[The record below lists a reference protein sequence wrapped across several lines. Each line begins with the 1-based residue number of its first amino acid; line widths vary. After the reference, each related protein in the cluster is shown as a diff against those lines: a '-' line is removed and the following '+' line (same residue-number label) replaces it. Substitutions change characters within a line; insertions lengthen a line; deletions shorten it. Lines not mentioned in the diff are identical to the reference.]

1 MARQMTQDDRRRI
14 DALLAAGRT
23 PVEIAA
29 DLGRN
34 KTTILHEIIARAV
47 PCNKGY
53 GCTASLILAKGLCTA
68 RRTLPL
74 AALLHRRNRLLSGL
88 PATLRIGVETRFRP
102 CLTQ

>member
-29 DLGRN
+29 DLDRN
-34 KTTILHEIIARAV
+34 KPTLLHEIIARAV

-53 GCTASLILAKGLCTA
+53 GCTAILILAKGLCAAEA
-68 RRTLPL
+68 RGNSASR
-74 AALLHRRNRLLSGL
+74 G
-88 PATLRIGVETRFRP
+88 GRFRGRGG
-102 CLTQ
+102 